1 MIYELVLKILKG
13 EDSNVDYGVVDGD
26 DRFDD
31 VETSAR
37 DDEDRFFRDE
47 NFPVEKSETDTGVQD
62 F

>member
-1 MIYELVLKILKG
+1 M
-13 EDSNVDYGVVDGD
+13 DYGVVDGD